1 MYVLDGGENDKSGS
15 RRSLGYVVKCRHLI
29 SSGEN
34 STSLISVGDSDMA
47 VAGFAGVSFSLKMPD
62 NKKLSGNEFKS
73 SGFMLAV
80 NLAILSDN

>member
-1 MYVLDGGENDKSGS
+1 MLSFQKFWRKLNKLDFSRGFRYGGS
-15 RRSLGYVVKCRHLI
+15 RLCWSLL
-29 SSGEN
+29 
-34 STSLISVGDSDMA
+34 
-47 VAGFAGVSFSLKMPD
+47 FLKMPD

>member
-1 MYVLDGGENDKSGS
+1 
-15 RRSLGYVVKCRHLI
+15 
-29 SSGEN
+29 
-34 STSLISVGDSDMA
+34 MA